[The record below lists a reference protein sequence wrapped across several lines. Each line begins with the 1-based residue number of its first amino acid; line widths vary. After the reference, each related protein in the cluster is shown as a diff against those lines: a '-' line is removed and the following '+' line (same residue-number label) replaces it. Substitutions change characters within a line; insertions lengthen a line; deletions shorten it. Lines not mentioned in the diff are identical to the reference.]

1 MAQVLK
7 GVLIMISMLIVS
19 VLLTLGPVLLIQL
32 TGLLCGRK
40 STVVHYLWSY
50 VLMIYIW
57 LVFSITGIGSIWD
70 IILKGGLVAAVRQAN
85 LYLLPFQSEGLFTY
99 WTNIVMF
106 IPLGFLLPYIWE
118 NYRSPVKVTLTG
130 FLLSL
135 SIEFAQLATNR
146 ISDIDD
152 LLMNTLGAL
161 SGYGLWVLLGKHF
174 PSSKEVQRTAALGN
188 MEPVLYLAS
197 AYIFHFLLNNR
208 ARFI

>member
-85 LYLLPFQSEGLFTY
+85 LSLCCLFSRKVCLPIGQT
-99 WTNIVMF
+99 
-106 IPLGFLLPYIWE
+106 
-118 NYRSPVKVTLTG
+118 
-130 FLLSL
+130 
-135 SIEFAQLATNR
+135 
-146 ISDIDD
+146 
-152 LLMNTLGAL
+152 
-161 SGYGLWVLLGKHF
+161 
-174 PSSKEVQRTAALGN
+174 
-188 MEPVLYLAS
+188 
-197 AYIFHFLLNNR
+197 
-208 ARFI
+208 